1 MSGTGQALD
10 NNSKI
15 SEAANLSAVKSFIKP
30 FLPNHQIEG
39 LFNPFIF
46 ILFILKLRLKNNIKY
61 PIFLSDFVPNLSTS
75 HLLQLLFAL
84 KFTFNAIAVTAILTV
99 ILFQFNDIELQ
110 GFIIKKIKTDNI
122 TIGILYGIYCLR
134 RCIYIK

>member
-15 SEAANLSAVKSFIKP
+15 SEAANFSAVKLFIKP

-46 ILFILKLRLKNNIKY
+46 ILFILKLRSKNNMKY
-61 PIFLSDFVPNLSTS
+61 PISLSDFVPDLSTS
-75 HLLQLLFAL
+75 HLLRLLSDTNSPEPCL
-84 KFTFNAIAVTAILTV
+84 KKSF
-99 ILFQFNDIELQ
+99 
-110 GFIIKKIKTDNI
+110 
-122 TIGILYGIYCLR
+122 R
-134 RCIYIK
+134 RGKGNPGRKVSSLLL